1 MSEYGKMVAEDALRL
16 ERLLPGPI
24 ERVWAYLTESEKRAK
39 WLAGGPMELRVGGL
53 VKLTFKHSELS
64 GEKLAPEKH
73 RQYEGHTS
81 ECRITACDPPRLLSF
96 TWGEPKD
103 GVVTFELT
111 PRGKDVLLVIT
122 HSRVAERGSARN
134 FAGGWHAH
142 VDILE
147 DVLNS
152 RAPRGFWSNHAKLE
166 AEYQKRI
173 PGE

>member
-1 MSEYGKMVAEDALRL
+1 MSEYGKTIAPDTLRL

-24 ERVWAYLTESEKRAK
+24 ERVWSYLTEPDKRAK
-39 WLAGGPMELRVGGL
+39 WFAGGPMELRVGGD
-53 VKLTFKHSELS
+53 VKLHFKHAELS
-64 GEKLAPEKH
+64 DEKVAPDKH
-73 RQYEGHTS
+73 RKYEGHS
-81 ECRITACDPPRLLSF
+81 LESRITAYDPPRLLGI

-103 GVVTFELT
+103 GVVTFELE

-122 HSRVAERGSARN
+122 HSRVAERSSLKG

-142 VDILE
+142 VDILD
-147 DVLNS
+147 DVLNN

-173 PGE
+173 AAQ